1 VERAIR
7 KALQR
12 NEQSNFIKEDASK
25 CALSKGQKSF
35 TARQQTS
42 LEGTRMLDS
51 LKDWRAYFIQNSEN
65 KGDFN
70 WYAEDLLT
78 GEEKDCVGK
87 SIAAF
92 QLGEHS
98 EGKGLMKAADSFAR
112 RNDNAYLS
120 DITRLFIAEEQ
131 NHALLL
137 RKFMELNGIPLLK
150 RNWTDSIFRRLR
162 KNVGFELSITVLIA
176 AEIISLVYYDALK
189 GGTKSSLLK
198 SICSKILSDERIHV
212 KYESEI
218 LNSIRQTKSTFHRVI
233 TSLLH
238 RFLFLGT
245 VFVVYV
251 SHRKVLNRGRYDFA
265 NFVAACWLEFSNC
278 FPSAL
283 VERASASA

>member
-1 VERAIR
+1 
-7 KALQR
+7 
-12 NEQSNFIKEDASK
+12 
-25 CALSKGQKSF
+25 
-35 TARQQTS
+35 
-42 LEGTRMLDS
+42 MLDS
-51 LKDWRAYFIQNSEN
+51 LKDWHNYFVQNSEN

-70 WYAEDLLT
+70 WQPEDLLT
-78 GEEKDCVGK
+78 EEEKDCVGK

-112 RNDNAYLS
+112 RHENDYLS
-120 DITRLFIAEEQ
+120 SITRLFIAEEQ

-150 RNWTDSIFRRLR
+150 HNWTDSIFRRLR

-176 AEIISLVYYDALK
+176 AEIISLVYYDALQS
-189 GGTKSSLLK
+189 GTKSGLLK

-218 LNSIRQTKSTFHRVI
+218 LNSMRQTKSTFLRAI
-233 TSLLH
+233 TAFLH
-238 RFLFLGT
+238 RFLFIGT
-245 VFVVYV
+245 IFVVYV
-251 SHRKVLNRGRYDFA
+251 SHRKVLNRGKYDFS
-265 NFVAACWLEFSNC
+265 NFVAACWLEFSDC

-283 VERASASA
+283 VARASARV